1 MLQHLQ
7 KLNAHT
13 DNASRQARLTV
24 GSVLFK
30 ANIALILALALIPTL
45 SGVALIA

>member
-13 DNASRQARLTV
+13 DNAGRQARVTV
-24 GSVLFK
+24 
-30 ANIALILALALIPTL
+30 LILGLALIPTL

>member
-13 DNASRQARLTV
+13 DNASRQARVTV
-24 GSVLFK
+24 
-30 ANIALILALALIPTL
+30 LILDLALIPTL
-45 SGVALIA
+45 NGVALIA